1 MLKFPRTIRLDPS
14 DTFVFE
20 RAAEPGEWAV
30 SGAFVFWN
38 RDPAT
43 LGQKQ
48 RVALRSGFLG
58 IDSLGWSTLAIVTEA
73 TEAERQAMIERLAA
87 QLMEKFGAPD
97 IEAARA
103 CRRRG
108 DRVRGLAVRSPAAD
122 AARRAAQR
130 RKRRNPRALSH
141 AQAAPEAAAD
151 ADRLHAHASAFT
163 FHEVEGD
170 AEPAEEVDLLGLIRT
185 DAHDDGS
192 HMREFWVASG
202 HHLTR
207 RADHG
212 GLVATPELIMAYLA
226 RPELMPPA
234 DACEAERNLHA
245 SLLADPLRPVSATDI
260 AALADADARENWT
273 FMMNF
278 RDRLM
283 AAPSLEAVYVALAR
297 KGAGDLPPI
306 FLSQLCHLILR
317 NALEGCDDPY
327 MLRAAELF
335 YRSQLAA
342 VHDGTLLLADAEV
355 VEAEQHAQHDLHSS
369 PLTAMLQQP
378 KSFGE
383 MDVMDDENAWTYWS
397 RSDAHAMAMNL
408 GGNAEGARRAVPGHR
423 ALDRAICSALPSRSK
438 RLPRSRTAT
447 GAGSSASTARRRGS
461 ATRCGTAT
469 ALDGDASPS
478 ASWP

>member
-1 MLKFPRTIRLDPS
+1 
-14 DTFVFE
+14 
-20 RAAEPGEWAV
+20 
-30 SGAFVFWN
+30 
-38 RDPAT
+38 
-43 LGQKQ
+43 
-48 RVALRSGFLG
+48 
-58 IDSLGWSTLAIVTEA
+58 
-73 TEAERQAMIERLAA
+73 
-87 QLMEKFGAPD
+87 
-97 IEAARA
+97 
-103 CRRRG
+103 
-108 DRVRGLAVRSPAAD
+108 
-122 AARRAAQR
+122 
-130 RKRRNPRALSH
+130 
-141 AQAAPEAAAD
+141 
-151 ADRLHAHASAFT
+151 
-163 FHEVEGD
+163 
-170 AEPAEEVDLLGLIRT
+170 
-185 DAHDDGS
+185 
-192 HMREFWVASG
+192 MREFWVASG

-234 DACEAERNLHA
+234 DACEAERDLHA
-245 SLLADPLRPVSATDI
+245 SLMADPLRAVSGADI
-260 AALADADARENWT
+260 AALADADARENWS

-278 RDRLM
+278 RDRLI

-327 MLRAAELF
+327 ILRAAELF

-355 VEAEQHAQHDLHSS
+355 IEAEQHAQHDMHSS

-408 GGNAEGARRAVPGHR
+408 GGNAKDLRCAQRIGRTRDARRRTVGR
-423 ALDRAICSALPSRSK
+423 GGGGGRS
-438 RLPRSRTAT
+438 T
-447 GAGSSASTARRRGS
+447 GAGLRGRCQVGRSVKRHCCSRERRSSVTYAVR
-461 ATRCGTAT
+461 
-469 ALDGDASPS
+469 
-478 ASWP
+478 